1 MENMKIVDK
10 IIGKIGVDKVLHFL
24 VGALVTSYGS
34 MVGDACMWVAV
45 VLVVVCSIAKEVLD
59 EKVEWMDIVAGCLG
73 CGVSVAFYYSL

>member
-1 MENMKIVDK
+1 MEIVNK
-10 IIGKIGVDKVLHFL
+10 LLGKIGVDKVLHFL

-59 EKVEWMDIVAGCLG
+59 DKVEWMDIVAGCIG
-73 CGVSVAFYYSL
+73 CATTIAVYYLT

>member
-1 MENMKIVDK
+1 MKIVDK

-59 EKVEWMDIVAGCLG
+59 DKVEWMDIVAGCLG
-73 CGVSVAFYYSL
+73 CVMTMTMTMTMTYL